1 MKDLKIFLGS
11 PVDVKDER
19 ILVGSIIRKLNER
32 YEPSGMRIHLYMWE
46 DFPVEYKGVSKQ
58 EEYNKELVS
67 QSDIAIFLFK
77 KEIGACTLEEYR
89 VAKEKGLEIHS
100 YLVPHFSESIKEG
113 LNKEGIRFM
122 ELESENQMEL
132 TLDGICGKYSKDNCS
147 DEKDLKTREKYN
159 FYATYGCDLTIA
171 DEHMFSNIIRYLD
184 DFSERLFNKGC
195 YLHLKN
201 IPALLKD
208 SDYYASFF
216 KSSSNEQNES
226 DFKEALNVLNNSRL
240 RDMTVFQQS
249 YKDSTPIHKEDSYI
263 GKTLSERQ
271 IFTTSANPPNVKLIL
286 TAWLL
291 RLLDVVVT
299 SSRLNIVDD
308 KIIIHGNIIALVGD
322 LNLSDE
328 IKKLPSEISRLT
340 DEYNSKMS
348 TLSYNEKFKCEDDI
362 LNLMSRLKKAVSRAL
377 LRMMDGDGNLIEEN
391 NYNKIKELFSAES
404 ADLESLK
411 RDCLDCWMNDLAVC
425 INSLKEIL
433 KSGNQDEIGKRID
446 TIIEILRKI
455 EKNSE
460 DKKVILYSLYDLIKL
475 FDLAGIDDSDISL
488 NKLYGEVHT
497 YSSKYNVATVDTIMF
512 SMNYANFL
520 LNSDKDRAF
529 EIYDELYDK
538 IKLIDDSV
546 PVYRYYIAHFY
557 TNTMHSYMD
566 LVRMQSRKVS
576 RVISDFE
583 NTIAKWKERG
593 WDVYEVETF
602 LLAAK
607 LKNVL
612 ITKHD
617 PGLLKRAE
625 DLFKDVA
632 EGHVSVHED
641 NFWDVYCYFPHIIA
655 SYYLDR
661 LSISDKKIKTEYEKN
676 KIIEYKKNK
685 IIEYENKVLRY
696 LESSYISV
704 EKEVFKSFVYHNLG
718 FLHAKLYWDNHK
730 MEHYKEAR
738 KWYDKSLSI
747 RRNFDEKNL
756 IIETLVNIN
765 GLMQIP
771 KSLEVVEDY
780 KYALDV
786 VNELYR
792 MAKDLNRNRLYSE
805 EDYYE
810 AVLAYCTMHYK
821 LSLKKVDGAIP
832 KEESLNLL
840 KECYEWSRKIDNN
853 DKNEEPNYA
862 RVIKDEY
869 DIIMEHEKKIKS

>member
-89 VAKEKGLEIHS
+89 VAKEKGLEFHS

-113 LNKEGIRFM
+113 LNKEGIGFM

-132 TLDGICGKYSKDNCS
+132 TLDGICEKYYRDNCS
-147 DEKDLKTREKYN
+147 DEKDLKEREKYN

-184 DFSERLFNKGC
+184 DFLEKGFNKGC
-195 YLHLKN
+195 YLHPQN
-201 IPALLKD
+201 NTALLKD

-216 KSSSNEQNES
+216 KSRSSEQNES
-226 DFKEALNVLNNSRL
+226 DFKEALKVLDKSRL
-240 RDMTVFQQS
+240 KYMTVFQKS
-249 YKDSTPIHKEDSYI
+249 YSGSRPIHKEDSYI
-263 GKTLSERQ
+263 GKTLSKQQ
-271 IFTTSANPPNVKLIL
+271 IFTTGANENNIKLRILLHLLKCEGFSPDGYSIKIEYNRIFICNEFITNVDDLDLHQDLKTLPDEIKRLKEKSANLNFQDRIDNDRKIKQKEARLYEGVFCELKKILSEKNGRIVVGKQVTINIQEREAQLLCDVKIL
-286 TAWLL
+286 EESIGDKINEWKKN
-291 RLLDVVVT
+291 LDDYYDRI
-299 SSRLNIVDD
+299 SSLMKRLNIGDIIDINRLLKLIFLTVNKIYCYNKDEKNFIADYYLSIVELFEDKDCFPDAMMLDMYGNTYIYLLSIDIPSINILKVMEDYAFFLSKNGKNDD
-308 KIIIHGNIIALVGD
+308 VV
-322 LNLSDE
+322 SV
-328 IKKLPSEISRLT
+328 
-340 DEYNSKMS
+340 
-348 TLSYNEKFKCEDDI
+348 YNEICD
-362 LNLMSRLKKAVSRAL
+362 RLKK
-377 LRMMDGDGNLIEEN
+377 
-391 NYNKIKELFSAES
+391 
-404 ADLESLK
+404 
-411 RDCLDCWMNDLAVC
+411 
-425 INSLKEIL
+425 
-433 KSGNQDEIGKRID
+433 
-446 TIIEILRKI
+446 
-455 EKNSE
+455 
-460 DKKVILYSLYDLIKL
+460 
-475 FDLAGIDDSDISL
+475 IDDS
-488 NKLYGEVHT
+488 K
-497 YSSKYNVATVDTIMF
+497 KF
-512 SMNYANFL
+512 
-520 LNSDKDRAF
+520 
-529 EIYDELYDK
+529 
-538 IKLIDDSV
+538 
-546 PVYRYYIAHFY
+546 YRYFIGHIYTNFVHFY
-557 TNTMHSYMD
+557 MD
-566 LVRMQSRKVS
+566 RIRTQSEFLTDVLDEFETKVN
-576 RVISDFE
+576 E
-583 NTIAKWKERG
+583 WKNKG

-612 ITKHD
+612 ITEHD

-661 LSISDKKIKTEYEKN
+661 LSISDKKIKTEDEKN
-676 KIIEYKKNK
+676 KIEYEKNK

-718 FLHAKLYWDNHK
+718 FLHTKLYWDNHK

-792 MAKDLNRNRLYSE
+792 MAKDLKRNGLYSE
-805 EDYYE
+805 ENYYK

-821 LSLKKVDGAIP
+821 LSLKKVDGTIP
-832 KEESLNLL
+832 KEESLELL
-840 KECYEWSRKIDNN
+840 NKCYEWIP
-853 DKNEEPNYA
+853 KNERPNYA
-862 RVIKDEY
+862 SVIEREY
-869 DIIMEHEKKIKS
+869 NIIMEHEKKIKS